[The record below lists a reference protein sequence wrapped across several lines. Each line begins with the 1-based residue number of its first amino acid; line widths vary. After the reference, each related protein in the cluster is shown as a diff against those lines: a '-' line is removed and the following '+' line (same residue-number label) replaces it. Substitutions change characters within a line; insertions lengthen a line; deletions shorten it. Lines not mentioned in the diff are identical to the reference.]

1 MMQVFPFMVLVP
13 KDSAALKILSL
24 QRRAFFENSRISASL
39 FPVVTGELFEMTIAL
54 RLSHQ
59 ELA

>member
-1 MMQVFPFMVLVP
+1 MIQVFPFMVLVP

-24 QRRAFFENSRISASL
+24 QRRAFFESSRISASL